1 MTMLALVLGLILQAQ
16 QPAPQPQ
23 QPPLRAE
30 GAGGRDITP
39 AHDTFD
45 EDFVAS
51 DARARIAIQSYGSCA
66 ASRSGRAADE
76 VLRRDFT
83 TRQYQ
88 QALQVLSRNNQ
99 DCFRRRGRMR
109 SSNLLFAGS
118 MAEYLIEQS
127 PEALNARLAR
137 AASRPAVPAF
147 SPSDRMAGC
156 IVRSVPDDV
165 ARLFATEVASAAE
178 AAAAQALAP
187 VAAQCNAG
195 GRPIQTSPAGL
206 RAMLA
211 TAAFRTLH
219 MPAAGGN

>member
-1 MTMLALVLGLILQAQ
+1 MTLLVLALGFAVQAQ
-16 QPAPQPQ
+16 QPAPAPQ
-23 QPPLRAE
+23 QPPLRTE
-30 GAGGRDITP
+30 SVGGRNITP
-39 AHDTFD
+39 AHDTYD
-45 EDFVAS
+45 EDFFAS

-66 ASRSGRAADE
+66 ASRSGSAATD

-109 SSNLLFAGS
+109 SSNLLFAGA
-118 MAEYLIEQS
+118 MAEHLIEQS
-127 PEALNARLAR
+127 PEPLNARLAR
-137 AASRPAVPAF
+137 AASRPAAQAF
-147 SPSDRMAGC
+147 SASDRMAGC

-165 ARLFATEVASAAE
+165 ARLFATEVASE
-178 AAAAQALAP
+178 SEMAAAQALAP
-187 VAAQCNAG
+187 AAAQCNAG
-195 GRPIQTSPAGL
+195 GQPIQISPAGL

-219 MPAAGGN
+219 RSAEGGN